1 MESAKSISLAPSPS
15 DCLPVNPM
23 NFLRNNHSHRRSFI
37 QSAVTSALI
46 AQGVSGSSPYDEKI
60 RIGQI
65 GVGHGHATKLSVYR
79 SLPDYEVVGIVEPN
93 EKLREQAMRQSAFQ
107 GLKWLTV
114 EQLLETQKLDAV
126 LVETEVKDLL
136 NTAERCVAEGKHV
149 HIDKPAGESLTQFEK
164 ILSLAKQKKLL
175 VQMGYMYRYN
185 PAIVLLKQFL
195 REGWLGDI
203 FEVHAVMSKVV
214 DPAGRIAHAEYRGG
228 MMFELGCHLIDLV
241 HSILGEPSRVTGFH
255 QHVSPANDAL
265 LDNALAVL
273 EYPRALATVKTSA
286 QEVDGNARRHL
297 VVCGTNGTFHVQP
310 LDNPSARLTLAKSV
324 SSYKT
329 GQQQLSFPKFTR
341 YIADA
346 VDMAQIIRGEKQT
359 DFDYAHDLSVQRTV
373 LQASSPKS

>member
-1 MESAKSISLAPSPS
+1 MTF
-15 DCLPVNPM
+15 LP
-23 NFLRNNHSHRRSFI
+23 NNHSHRRSFI
-37 QSAVTSALI
+37 QTAVTSALI
-46 AQGVSGSSPYDEKI
+46 AQGVSGNSPHDEKI

-107 GLKWLTV
+107 GLKWLTM

-136 NTAERCVAEGKHV
+136 TTAERCVAEGKHV
-149 HIDKPAGESLTQFEK
+149 HIDKPAGESLSQLEK
-164 ILSLAKQKKLL
+164 ILSMAKQKKLL

-185 PAIVLLKQFL
+185 PAILLLKQFL

-214 DPAGRIAHAEYRGG
+214 DPQGRIAHAEYRGG

-241 HSILGEPSRVTGFH
+241 HLILGEPSRVTGFH
-255 QHVSPANDAL
+255 QHVSATNDGL

-297 VVCGTNGTFHVQP
+297 VVCGTNGTFHIQP

-324 SSYKT
+324 SSYKP
-329 GQQQLSFPKFTR
+329 GQQQISFPKFTR

-346 VDMAQIIRGEKQT
+346 VDMVQIIRGEKQT
-359 DFDYAHDLSVQRTV
+359 DFDYEHDLSVQRTV

>member
-1 MESAKSISLAPSPS
+1 MT
-15 DCLPVNPM
+15 
-23 NFLRNNHSHRRSFI
+23 FLRNNHSHRRSFI

-107 GLKWLTV
+107 GLKWLTM

-136 NTAERCVAEGKHV
+136 NTAERCVTEGKHV
-149 HIDKPAGESLTQFEK
+149 HIDKPAGESLAQFEK

-185 PAIVLLKQFL
+185 PAILLLKQFL

-241 HSILGEPSRVTGFH
+241 HLILGEPSRVTGFH

-297 VVCGTNGTFHVQP
+297 VVCGTNGTFHIQP

-346 VDMAQIIRGEKQT
+346 VDMAQIIRGEKKS
-359 DFDYAHDLSVQRTV
+359 DFDYEHDLSVQRTV

>member
-1 MESAKSISLAPSPS
+1 MTPETFMQLS
-15 DCLPVNPM
+15 M
-23 NFLRNNHSHRRSFI
+23 NNDSHRRSVI
-37 QSAVTSALI
+37 KAGAISALL
-46 AQGVSGSSPYDEKI
+46 SPSLLARSTNSAKI

-65 GVGHGHATKLSVYR
+65 GVGHGHANKLSVYR
-79 SLPDYEVVGIVEPN
+79 SLPDYEVVGVVEPN
-93 EKLREQAMRQSAFQ
+93 QKLREQAMQQPAFRD
-107 GLKWLTV
+107 LKWMTM
-114 EQLLETQKLDAV
+114 EQLLDTSNLSAV

-136 NTAERCVAEGKHV
+136 AAAEKCVSLGQHV

-164 ILSLAKQKKLL
+164 ILSMAKQKKLL

-185 PAIVLLKQFL
+185 PAILLLKQFL

-214 DPAGRIAHAEYRGG
+214 DPEGRIAHAAYRGG

-241 HSILGEPSRVTGFH
+241 HSILGEPSRVTSFH

-265 LDNALAVL
+265 LDNALSVL
-273 EYPRALATVKTSA
+273 EYPRALATVKSSA

-297 VVCGTNGTFHVQP
+297 VVCGTNGTFHIQP
-310 LDNPSARLTLAKSV
+310 LDNPSVRLTLAKSV

-329 GQQQLSFPKFTR
+329 GQQEISFPKFTR

-346 VDMAQIIRGEKQT
+346 VDMAQIIRGEKES
-359 DFDYAHDLSVQRTV
+359 DFSYDHDLSVQRTV
-373 LQASSPKS
+373 LQASSLTN